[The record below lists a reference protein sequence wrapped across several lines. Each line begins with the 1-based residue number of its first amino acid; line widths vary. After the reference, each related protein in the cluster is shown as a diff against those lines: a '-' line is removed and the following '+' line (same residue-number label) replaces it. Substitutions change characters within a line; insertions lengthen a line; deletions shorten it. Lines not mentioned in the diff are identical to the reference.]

1 MARGSAIA
9 SDYTSPRRPIPVALF
24 NAIGR
29 SLRRA
34 GFSKPLDAGSLWRHA
49 MREIGNIG
57 TEAFAFEKALCVL
70 VESINREANL
80 NSIGLAIQRTRLA
93 TALTNHLRV
102 ERFLTNNP
110 QVSEV
115 DLGKI
120 VLIAGLQRTG
130 TTLLQR
136 LLDSHSQIRGIS
148 AADAMNPIVSDKP
161 RLRERFTPFL
171 AEQTISYLAPQFKAV
186 HPVDNSAPEEDVLLL
201 DLCFMSQSA
210 EATMHVPSYSKWL
223 EEQDHTRAYE
233 FFAKL
238 LKIQYLKRPSQI
250 WVLKSPHH
258 LEFLDTFL
266 RVFPNA
272 TVVQTH
278 RDPLKTI
285 PSFSSM
291 VCHARSIFSDQVDP
305 KEAARHWLEKIERM
319 LQRSMQSRSMSHH
332 ANFVDVHYG
341 DLVDQP
347 LDVLRKIYG
356 CAGVEFDKRD
366 EASALTCLRQNVKD
380 RFGKHVYGVT
390 EFGLNREIVER
401 KLGFYRKHYAIPYE

>member
-1 MARGSAIA
+1 MAVA
-9 SDYTSPRRPIPVALF
+9 SDYSSPRRPIPVALF

-29 SLRRA
+29 SLRRL
-34 GFSKPLDAGSLWRHA
+34 GHSRPLDVGSLLRHA
-49 MREIGNIG
+49 SRKLGNIG
-57 TEAFAFEKALCVL
+57 TEAFAFEEALSAL
-70 VESINREANL
+70 VDSINHEANL
-80 NSIGLAIQRTRLA
+80 NSLGMAIQRTRLA

-102 ERFLTNNP
+102 ERFLANNP

-136 LLDSHSQIRGIS
+136 LLDSHSQVRGIS
-148 AADAMNPIVSDKP
+148 ASDALNPIVSDKP
-161 RLRERFTPFL
+161 RLRERLAPFL
-171 AEQTISYLAPQFKAV
+171 AERIISYLAPQFKAV
-186 HPVDNSAPEEDVLLL
+186 HPVDSSAPEEDVLLL

-223 EEQDHTRAYE
+223 EEQDHTGAYE
-233 FFAKL
+233 FFSTL
-238 LKIQYLKRPSQI
+238 LKIQYLRRPSRI

-258 LEFLDTFL
+258 LEFLGTFL
-266 RVFPNA
+266 CVFPNA

-319 LQRSMQSRSMSHH
+319 VQRSMQSRSMAHH

-347 LDVLRKIYG
+347 LEVLRKIYG
-356 CAGVEFDKRD
+356 NAGVKFDKQD
-366 EASALTCLRQNVKD
+366 EESALLCLRQNAKD
-380 RFGKHVYGVT
+380 RFGKHVYDLT

>member
-1 MARGSAIA
+1 
-9 SDYTSPRRPIPVALF
+9 
-24 NAIGR
+24 
-29 SLRRA
+29 
-34 GFSKPLDAGSLWRHA
+34 
-49 MREIGNIG
+49 MREIGILPCK
-57 TEAFAFEKALCVL
+57 AFAFENALCAL

-305 KEAARHWLEKIERM
+305 REAARHWLEKIERM
-319 LQRSMQSRSMSHH
+319 VQRSMQSRSMAHH

-341 DLVDQP
+341 

-356 CAGVEFDKRD
+356 CANVEFDKRD

-380 RFGKHVYGVT
+380 RFGKHVYGLT